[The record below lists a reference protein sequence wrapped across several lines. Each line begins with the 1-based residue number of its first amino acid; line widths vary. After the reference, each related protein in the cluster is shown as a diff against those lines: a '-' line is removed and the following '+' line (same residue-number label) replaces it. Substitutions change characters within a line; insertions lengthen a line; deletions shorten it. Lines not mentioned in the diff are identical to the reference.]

1 MCVKKLPGMV
11 FYCQKIGVWNNSQ
24 TMLDSF
30 GKDDGYAIH
39 PIWRTA
45 L

>member
-1 MCVKKLPGMV
+1 MCVKKLPSMA
-11 FYCQKIGVWNNSQ
+11 FYCQKIGVWNSSQ
-24 TMLDSF
+24 MLDSF